1 MNAECTPFNSND
13 KAVENIIVNRAR
25 HLFMKVDIKSVS
37 MDDIANACG
46 ISKKTLYKCFDK
58 EGLVK
63 TVTQQ
68 QVHIFENEIKSILQN
83 NKDVV
88 QELTNLLLFTINA
101 SQEISLPFI
110 DSLKTIKPEAYQ
122 LILNFTKNIQQTFIN
137 NIKKGMSQG
146 YYRSDIVP
154 DVVVQLHFLQLWSL
168 MKQQMLSKSLH
179 WGEELNKMFL
189 FGILSPKGLKTL

>member
-1 MNAECTPFNSND
+1 
-13 KAVENIIVNRAR
+13 V
-25 HLFMKVDIKSVS
+25 
-37 MDDIANACG
+37 
-46 ISKKTLYKCFDK
+46 
-58 EGLVK
+58 
-63 TVTQQ
+63 
-68 QVHIFENEIKSILQN
+68 IKSILQN

-146 YYRSDIVP
+146 YYRSDIEP